1 MSKFV
6 LVSLYTD
13 AGENF
18 LEKREY
24 QISRFETAALPYYVI
39 LSKKDRVIAEFP
51 GLTRDSEKFKEFLKL
66 GLNDK
71 GTF

>member
-1 MSKFV
+1 MDKKNI
-6 LVSLYTD
+6 LVFTNKT
-13 AGENF
+13 GENF